1 MRGPTILG
9 VPIDSVGTAGGT
21 ELGPE
26 REGTAR
32 SEGFEDA
39 GDTSQQ
45 IRGLERDPR
54 NGWLAFD
61 DIVKMTAR
69 GAGPGRRIDRRR
81 QGSGSPGW
89 TWHSSPGR
97 PGRSPGFTRG
107 DRTGLL
113 RWPPGPVHG
122 GLTSPTGEGADLP
135 VATTLG
141 IAPDE
146 LLAELGSTPLVPP
159 GRMVMIG
166 ARDEEERNHPA
177 LFPEGLNIGRI
188 EYRDDLRHEDLAKVG
203 QSIAAELAAD
213 GGRFWLHLDVDVL
226 DREGFPATDYLM
238 PDGLS
243 IAELKALMAPAGNF
257 GGSGRGRHHLF
268 QPGEGSRRCRL
279 RHGAGGPDADNPRR
293 LSCPAATSG

>member
-1 MRGPTILG
+1 MRGPLTILG

-21 ELGPE
+21 ELGPATL
-26 REGTAR
+26 RELLGP
-32 SEGFEDA
+32 EGFEDA

-61 DIVKMTAR
+61 DIVKMTAEVR
-69 GAGPGRRIDRRR
+69 GRVAELTAEGKVPVVLGGCCTLLPAALAGARDSLGEIGLAYFDGHLDLFTGR
-81 QGSGSPGW
+81 
-89 TWHSSPGR
+89 
-97 PGRSPGFTRG
+97 
-107 DRTGLL
+107 
-113 RWPPGPVHG
+113 
-122 GLTSPTGEGADLP
+122 TSPTGEGADFP

-166 ARDEEERNHPA
+166 ARDEEELEMIAP
-177 LFPEGLNIGRI
+177 FPEGLNIGRI

-243 IAELKALMAPAGNF
+243 IAELKALMAPLGT
-257 GGSGRGRHHLF
+257 S
-268 QPGEGSRRCRL
+268 EGLVGVDITCFNPEKD
-279 RHGAGGPDADNPRR
+279 PDHACGTALADLMRTT
-293 LSCPAATSG
+293 LGF